1 MNVLGASVSARRV
14 RDLLASTTN
23 ALGSAS
29 EARWIVAHAAGVNA
43 RDLGAKLDIAL
54 PPGVWDAA
62 RALQDRRLSG
72 EPLQY
77 VLGAWAFRALE
88 LHVDRRAL
96 IPRPETEQVVD
107 AALDELRAQ
116 VWHVPEGSPLVA
128 VDLGTG
134 SGAIALSLASEFPD
148 SGVPLQVWATD
159 SSGAALDLFRENLAA
174 LAAHRATAAD
184 RVRASLGS
192 WFDALP
198 PDLVGM
204 LRLVVSNPPYV
215 SQAEWETLE
224 PVVRDYEP
232 VAALGPGPTGT
243 DAIEAVL
250 AEATR
255 WLAPGGSLVV
265 ELAPGQ
271 ARPVTTRATELGYES
286 PDVRPD
292 LAGRPRMLVARAP
305 RR

>member
-1 MNVLGASVSARRV
+1 VKVAGASVSARRV

-29 EARWIVAHAAGVNA
+29 EARWIVAHAAGVSA
-43 RDLGAKLDIAL
+43 GDLGGRLDVAL
-54 PPGVWDAA
+54 SPAVWDAA
-62 RALQDRRLSG
+62 RAMQERCLSG

-77 VLGAWAFRALE
+77 VLGSWAFRGLE
-88 LHVDRRAL
+88 LHVDGRAL

-116 VWHVPEGSPLVA
+116 AAHDPEGSTLVA

-134 SGAIALSLASEFPD
+134 SGAIALSLASEFAV
-148 SGVPLQVWATD
+148 SGVALQVWATD
-159 SSGAALDLFRENLAA
+159 SSADALDLFSENLAA
-174 LAAHRATAAD
+174 LAERQATSAG
-184 RVRASLGS
+184 RVRVSLGS

-198 PDLVGM
+198 TDLVGT

-215 SQAEWETLE
+215 SQAEWEMLEAVVHDHE
-224 PVVRDYEP
+224 PVG
-232 VAALGPGPTGT
+232 ALVPGPTGME
-243 DAIEAVL
+243 AIEVVL
-250 AEATR
+250 LEATR

-271 ARPVTTRATELGYES
+271 ARQVTKRATELGYES

-292 LAGRPRMLVARAP
+292 LVGRPRMLVTRAP